1 MSALLDERR
10 LLEHHL
16 DGNVENFTVYDEYS
30 TIYPKAFVALTEG
43 AVKRMRD
50 GNGRIVAITNP
61 GCNTMQIPRVG
72 YDMPGQAK
80 ATMEWLVRMYALR
93 LASRRLCVNAV
104 SHQRRSTTCTH
115 KPLCGAEREARVRS
129 FGPVALERRRW
140 LPPLDCDS
148 HSLSSDHACG
158 WPCTDCVRPRM

>member
-1 MSALLDERR
+1 MAVSHRRAAAEQTARRARR

-16 DGNVENFTVYDEYS
+16 DGSVENFTVYDEYS

-43 AVKRMRD
+43 AIKRMRD

-61 GCNTMQIPRVG
+61 GCNIMQIPRVG

-80 ATMEWLVRMYALR
+80 ATMEFLVRMYALR

-104 SHQRRSTTCTH
+104 SHRRRLPQCTEA
-115 KPLCGAEREARVRS
+115 PLAREPGCAPSVASCFRGRRACV
-129 FGPVALERRRW
+129 GPHLWVATHSLYALE
-140 LPPLDCDS
+140 
-148 HSLSSDHACG
+148 
-158 WPCTDCVRPRM
+158 